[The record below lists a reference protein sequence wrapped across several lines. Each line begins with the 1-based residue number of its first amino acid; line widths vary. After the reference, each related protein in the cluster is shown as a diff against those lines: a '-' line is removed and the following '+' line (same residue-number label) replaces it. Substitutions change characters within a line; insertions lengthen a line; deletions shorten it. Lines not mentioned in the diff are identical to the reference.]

1 MRGKEAFAPATGHT
15 SGYSAIKLIK
25 RTKER
30 KISMQRP
37 QPIRFL
43 LIVLV
48 ALFALA
54 PHAAVFAGQPGTQ
67 ALTPPPPSFETCKAI
82 GDGTICQG
90 DHTANEGLV
99 DTGIVCGSG
108 PSAFEIFDS
117 GINHENA
124 IHSYNDAGKL
134 TRSVSH
140 DNWSATQWS
149 NPLAGTTLP
158 YIQHMVFTTVLAV
171 PGDLSTATNTA
182 VGEVIFT
189 PAHSQPILL
198 GVGKQV
204 FAPDG
209 TLQFSAGHF
218 IDLNSPELL
227 PICAALA

>member
-1 MRGKEAFAPATGHT
+1 MK
-15 SGYSAIKLIK
+15 
-25 RTKER
+25 
-30 KISMQRP
+30 RP
-37 QPIRFL
+37 QPIRVL

-54 PHAAVFAGQPGTQ
+54 PHAAVFAGQPVDTST
-67 ALTPPPPSFETCKAI
+67 LTPPPPSFETCTAV
-82 GDGTICQG
+82 GNGTICQG
-90 DHTANEGLV
+90 DHTGNEGLV
-99 DTGIVCGSG
+99 DTDIVCGSG
-108 PSAFEIFDS
+108 PSAFDIFDS
-117 GINHENA
+117 GINHERA
-124 IHSYNDAGKL
+124 IHYYNDAGKL

-171 PGDLSTATNTA
+171 PGDISTATNTA
-182 VGEVIFT
+182 LGEVIFT

-198 GVGKQV
+198 GVGKQI

-209 TLQFSAGHF
+209 ALQFSAGHF